1 MAAAQFGACV
11 GPGAL
16 IFVGTAAPLAP
27 MSGSCPFLV
36 LGLQAPSAEP
46 VARAMPMLLCRA
58 RPMPSAERHG
68 AIACGGLARCEQ
80 VCVIKRH
87 TASICRACVTTRSR
101 LMDDHMTGG
110 MG

>member
-36 LGLQAPSAEP
+36 LG
-46 VARAMPMLLCRA
+46 VAGTVGGACR
-58 RPMPSAERHG
+58 PRH
-68 AIACGGLARCEQ
+68 AH
-80 VCVIKRH
+80 VV
-87 TASICRACVTTRSR
+87 V
-101 LMDDHMTGG
+101 
-110 MG
+110 